1 MKTETMD
8 ILETFELIVD
18 TREQRTSRAK
28 RRFASFTAPHQ
39 HSVMS
44 YGDYCANVTL
54 PSGEKLYDASAAVTA
69 MCVIERKMSL
79 DELAGNLTRGR
90 DRFRRE
96 FEKAQE
102 AGATVYLLVEDGSW
116 DKILKHEYRSKFTP
130 EAFFASLTAWQAR
143 YDLRIIFCP
152 HTITAKLIQEILY
165 RDMKERLENG
175 EIGNGR
181 PKEV

>member
-1 MKTETMD
+1 MKTETME

-28 RRFASFTAPHQ
+28 RRFASFTVPYRHA
-39 HSVMS
+39 VMS
-44 YGDYCANVTL
+44 YGDYCADLVL
-54 PSGEKLYDASAAVTA
+54 PSGGRLYEGDSAISAKCA
-69 MCVIERKMSL
+69 IERKMSL
-79 DELAGNLTRGR
+79 DELAGNLTRDR

-96 FEKAQE
+96 FERAQE
-102 AGATVYLLVEDGSW
+102 AGATIYLLVEDGSW
-116 DKILKHEYRSKFTP
+116 DKILRHEYRSRFAP

-165 RDMKERLENG
+165 RDMKERLERG
-175 EIGNGR
+175 EII
-181 PKEV
+181 E

>member
-1 MKTETMD
+1 MKTENME
-8 ILETFELIVD
+8 ILESFELIVD

-28 RRFASFTAPHQ
+28 RRFAAFTAPYQ

-54 PSGEKLYDASAAVTA
+54 PSGGKLYDTSVTITA
-69 MCVIERKMSL
+69 KCVIERKMSL

-96 FEKAQE
+96 FERAQA

-116 DKILKHEYRSKFTP
+116 DKILRHEYRSQFAP
-130 EAFFASLTAWQAR
+130 AAFFASLAAWQAR
-143 YDLRIIFCP
+143 YDLRIIFCS
-152 HTITAKLIQEILY
+152 HTITAKIIQEILY

-175 EIGNGR
+175 EIRTNR
-181 PKEV
+181 PEEV

>member
-1 MKTETMD
+1 MKTENME
-8 ILETFELIVD
+8 ILESFELIVD

-28 RRFASFTAPHQ
+28 RRFAAFTAPYQ

-54 PSGEKLYDASAAVTA
+54 PSGGKLYDTSVTITA
-69 MCVIERKMSL
+69 RCVIERKMSL

-96 FEKAQE
+96 FERAQA

-116 DKILKHEYRSKFTP
+116 DKLLRHEYRSRFTP

-143 YDLRIIFCP
+143 YDLRIVFCP
-152 HTITAKLIQEILY
+152 HTITAKIIQEILY
-165 RDMKERLENG
+165 RDMKERLERG
-175 EIGNGR
+175 EFNVG
-181 PKEV
+181 EV